1 MRLKKIKLAGFKSF
15 VEPTTI
21 PFLGEMTAIVGPNGC
36 GKSNVIDAVRWVLG
50 ESSAKNLRGDAMTD
64 VIFNGSSSRK
74 PVGQCSVE
82 LVFDNSAGR
91 IAGEF
96 ANYNELSVKR
106 LVTRDAPSTYF
117 LNGTKCRRR
126 DVTDLFL
133 GTGLGPRSYAII
145 EQGMIS
151 RLIESKPQDLRVF
164 IEEAAGISKYKER
177 RRETENRIRHTQDN
191 LERLNDVRDELGK
204 QLEKLQ
210 RQAAAATRY
219 KTLRAQARELKG
231 QLAALRFL
239 KNSEHIEA
247 LQKQQQALQLEVDD
261 LVARLQGDEAGLE
274 SYKTKQLETKQTIDD
289 LQQQLFTTSNAI
301 TRLEQNALHAKQ
313 RKGQVEQEL
322 ARISEQHELLNH
334 SIDEAQEALAVS
346 NEALENI
353 EPEFA
358 LKEAEL
364 EHAKERFEDAEQALR
379 EFNAQARAQEQT
391 YNQLRQNVQQCHSQ
405 IQSTMSMQLRTS
417 QRISELQDELKQ
429 LDEEDFASQIT
440 LLEEQCSELDFDIDE
455 AKQLLQESNQKV
467 SQQQGEVN
475 AIEAKRRDAQGQL
488 QTALSTKAALE
499 ALLQDAS
506 NNEDVLLDGIEKLW
520 QQFSS
525 NQTLA
530 PCVESIL
537 QHAKDP
543 VVAKSHDIQ
552 ALLQNHA
559 YLPSGIKVFTDKAFV
574 STAKSG
580 SLAHALLTES
590 STYESSTQRVP
601 AFFNDI
607 YLCSNDDELAE
618 TIESAFNN
626 DDEPEGLAKGFTSA
640 ISPSGLWASSQ
651 WVVKPGE
658 ANDGALQRAN
668 KIKGLVD
675 SIQESESL
683 IDEIERSLE
692 CAKQAL
698 EQNEAQKQAIQSAL
712 SEKENQRAQ
721 LKNKL
726 SLLEMQQEQQSTRTA
741 KLNDELAKQELML
754 AKEEEQ
760 LAQLSEKLELQE
772 AQILE
777 HEVHIDDVN
786 AKRDANERTTS
797 ELRALVDTLTSQ
809 NHELALKKQ
818 QLENHQNLYSQQVTR
833 NLQQREE
840 YIKNKERLQKEL
852 TQLTSPE
859 EIQEAEL
866 QSLLENK
873 AELEQL
879 KSAKQSSLEDIEQWL
894 REAEKGHQA
903 LGKDIQTRQ
912 TSIDKLNIDIE
923 GYRVRANTILEQLDE
938 TQQSLKSILET
949 LPEDAEEKRW
959 QEDLEKTQANL
970 QRLGAVN
977 LAAVEEYETQS
988 ERKSHL
994 DTQHNDLTEA
1004 LETLQSAIRKIDKE
1018 TRTRFSTTFEQVN
1031 EDLKTL
1037 FPKVFGGG
1045 SAYLA
1050 LTDDDLLET
1059 GVTIMARPPGK
1070 KNSTIHLLSGGE
1082 KALTALSL
1090 VFAIFRLNPAP
1101 FCLLDEVDAPLD
1113 DANVGRFCN
1122 LVSEMSQTVQFIYIT
1137 HNKIAMEMASHLTG
1151 VTMAEPGVSRMVAV
1165 DVDEAVAFAEA

>member
-15 VEPTTI
+15 VEPTSI
-21 PFLGEMTAIVGPNGC
+21 PFPGEMTAIVGPNGC

-91 IAGEF
+91 IEGEF
-96 ANYNELSVKR
+96 AKYNELSVKR
-106 LVTRDAPSTYF
+106 LVTRDAQSTYF

-151 RLIESKPQDLRVF
+151 RLIESKPQELRVF

-177 RRETENRIRHTQDN
+177 RRETENRIKHTQDN

-219 KTLRAQARELKG
+219 KALRSQVRELKG

-239 KNSEHIEA
+239 KNSEHIET

-261 LVARLQGDEAGLE
+261 LSARLQGDEAGLE
-274 SYKTKQLETKQTIDD
+274 NYKTRQVQTKHAVDD
-289 LQQQLFTTSNAI
+289 LQQQIFTTGNAI

-313 RKGQVEQEL
+313 RKAQIEQEL
-322 ARISEQHELLNH
+322 SRISEQHTVLNDT
-334 SIDEAQEALAVS
+334 INEVQEALAVS
-346 NEALENI
+346 ASALDTI
-353 EPEFA
+353 EPELA

-364 EHAKERFEDAEQALR
+364 EHAKERFDDAEQNLR
-379 EFNAQARAQEQT
+379 EFNATAREQELT

-417 QRISELQDELKQ
+417 QRISELKDELAQ
-429 LDEEDFASQIT
+429 LDDDDVALQLEALNEQVEELAHTMDIAREEVDSKYASTEDAKMQLKHI
-440 LLEEQCSELDFDIDE
+440 ENNIAEL
-455 AKQLLQESNQKV
+455 
-467 SQQQGEVN
+467 
-475 AIEAKRRDAQGQL
+475 QGQW
-488 QTALSTKAALE
+488 QTTFSTKSALE
-499 ALLQDAS
+499 ALQQDALQLAS
-506 NNEDVLLDGIEKLW
+506 QRVAQELDGIAPLW
-520 QQFSS
+520 QSIR
-525 NQTLA
+525 TPVELA
-530 PCVESIL
+530 PCVEAVLSQLREPCVANIHSINDL
-537 QHAKDP
+537 LANAATLPAGVPLFSSQTFIKD
-543 VVAKSHDIQ
+543 AREGTLAS
-552 ALLQNHA
+552 ALLLHNDAVPALFNEIDLFESDSELNHA
-559 YLPSGIKVFTDKAFV
+559 LADL
-574 STAKSG
+574 
-580 SLAHALLTES
+580 SLVENN
-590 STYESSTQRVP
+590 TQRSV
-601 AFFNDI
+601 
-607 YLCSNDDELAE
+607 LS
-618 TIESAFNN
+618 
-626 DDEPEGLAKGFTSA
+626 K
-640 ISPSGLWASSQ
+640 SGLWASAQ
-651 WVVKPGE
+651 WILKPGE
-658 ANDGALQRAN
+658 LNDGALQRAN
-668 KIKGLVD
+668 KINMLSAKL
-675 SIQESESL
+675 QEL
-683 IDEIERSLE
+683 D
-692 CAKQAL
+692 
-698 EQNEAQKQAIQSAL
+698 AQKLVLQ
-712 SEKENQRAQ
+712 EDEDKKAQ
-721 LKNKL
+721 LCEQLSAELAEKQRHLQTLENTQSQLNNKV
-726 SLLEMQQEQQSTRTA
+726 SLLVMQQEQYASRSA
-741 KLNDELAKQELML
+741 KLTSELDKQTLLL

-760 LAQLSEKLELQE
+760 LAQLSEKLELEE

-777 HEVHIDDVN
+777 HEVHIEEVQT
-786 AKRDANERTTS
+786 KRESIERNVA
-797 ELRALVDTLTSQ
+797 ELRALSDTLTSQ

-818 QLENHQNLYSQQVTR
+818 QLENHQTMYSQQLER
-833 NLQQREE
+833 NKLQRED
-840 YIKNKERLQKEL
+840 Y
-852 TQLTSPE
+852 
-859 EIQEAEL
+859 L
-866 QSLLENK
+866 QSI
-873 AELEQL
+873 ARFQQELEQL
-879 KSAKQSSLEDIEQWL
+879 TAPQEIQDAELQNLLEQKEELEANRLEKQAALEDIEQWL
-894 REAEKGHQA
+894 REAEKGNQS
-903 LGKDIQTRQ
+903 LNKDIQARQ
-912 TSIDKLNIDIE
+912 TNIDKLNIDIE
-923 GYRVRANTILEQLDE
+923 GYRVRANTILEQLSE
-938 TQQSLKSILET
+938 SQQSLKSILET
-949 LPEDAEEKRW
+949 LPDEAEEQKW
-959 QEDLEKTQANL
+959 QADLERTQNAL

-988 ERKSHL
+988 ERKTHL
-994 DTQHNDLTEA
+994 DTQHNDLTDA
-1004 LETLQSAIRKIDKE
+1004 LDTLQSAIRKIDKE
-1018 TRTRFSTTFEQVN
+1018 TRTRFSSTFEQVN
-1031 EDLKTL
+1031 EDLKML